1 MQNVIA
7 IDGPSGSGK
16 STVARLVSK
25 ELDFLYIDTG
35 AMFRAIA
42 YFLDKTEIL
51 ETNDAHIQ
59 QFLNDCDFKYTGT
72 VSELIHINGENL
84 TSVIREHHVSG
95 LASVYSKN
103 PIIREFLKKEQQKLG
118 NTHFCVMEGRDIGSV
133 VFPKAKL
140 KIFLTASNEVRAQR
154 RFEELQ
160 SKGEGIEISKEQ
172 ILKDI
177 IERDERDSN
186 RKVAPLIQAGDAV
199 KVLSDDLTIQEVVQK
214 IISLAKERF

>member
-42 YFLDKTEIL
+42 YSLAKTKIS
-51 ETNDAHIQ
+51 ETDDALIQ
-59 QFLNDCDFKYTGT
+59 QFLNDCDFKYSGT
-72 VSELIHINGENL
+72 VTELIIINGENL
-84 TSVIREHHVSG
+84 TTVIREHHVSE

-103 PIIREFLKKEQQKLG
+103 PIIREFLKNEQQKLG
-118 NTHFCVMEGRDIGSV
+118 NSHYCVMEGRDIGSV
-133 VFPKAKL
+133 VFPEAKL
-140 KIFLTASNEVRAQR
+140 KIFLTASNEVRAKR

-160 SKGEGIEISKEQ
+160 SKNNSSEISKEQ

-186 RKVAPLIQAGDAV
+186 RKVAPLIQADDAV
-199 KVLSDDLTIQEVVQK
+199 KVLSDNLTIQEVVQQ
-214 IISLAKERF
+214 IITLAKERF

>member
-1 MQNVIA
+1 
-7 IDGPSGSGK
+7 
-16 STVARLVSK
+16 
-25 ELDFLYIDTG
+25 
-35 AMFRAIA
+35 
-42 YFLDKTEIL
+42 
-51 ETNDAHIQ
+51 
-59 QFLNDCDFKYTGT
+59 
-72 VSELIHINGENL
+72 
-84 TSVIREHHVSG
+84 
-95 LASVYSKN
+95 
-103 PIIREFLKKEQQKLG
+103 
-118 NTHFCVMEGRDIGSV
+118 MEGRDIGSV

-186 RKVAPLIQAGDAV
+186 RKVAPPIQAGDAV